1 MPKIV
6 WVIAAA
12 VAFSFALRFFFIVR
26 RHAFAIVID
35 EAIKAEK
42 SDIDER
48 GSGSFP
54 RGEA

>member
-6 WVIAAA
+6 LVIAAA
-12 VAFSFALRFFFIVR
+12 VAFSFALRFFAMIR
-26 RHAFAIVID
+26 RHALAIVID

-42 SDIDER
+42 SDIDEF
-48 GSGSFP
+48 GTGSFP